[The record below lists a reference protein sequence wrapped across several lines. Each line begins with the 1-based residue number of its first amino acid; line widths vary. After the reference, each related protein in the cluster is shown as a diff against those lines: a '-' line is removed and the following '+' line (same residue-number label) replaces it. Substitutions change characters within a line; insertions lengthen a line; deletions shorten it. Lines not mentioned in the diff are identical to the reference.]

1 MEHRA
6 YGGAVLLEAEQPL
19 PRRPQGVLVAG
30 SAGAGKTTLAAR
42 LSQMLDVPHVEI
54 DGLFHGP
61 MWSQRETFIDEV
73 KAFSARTAWITEWQY
88 DAVRPLLA
96 ERADLLVWLDLSRA
110 TVMRQVVRRTI
121 HRRLRR
127 QVLWNGN
134 IEPSL
139 WTIFTD
145 PEHIVRWAWSTQHRT
160 AHRIAAL
167 QADHPE
173 LVIVRLQDHRCVRRW
188 VDGALHQAISSIDP
202 I

>member
-1 MEHRA
+1 M
-6 YGGAVLLEAEQPL
+6 
-19 PRRPQGVLVAG
+19 
-30 SAGAGKTTLAAR
+30 
-42 LSQMLDVPHVEI
+42 EI

-61 MWSQRETFIDEV
+61 GWSQRETFIDEV

-145 PEHIVRWAWSTQHRT
+145 PEHIVRWAWSTQHST

-173 LVIVRLQDHRCVRRW
+173 LVIVRLRDHRCVRRW

-202 I
+202 A